1 MIQKYN
7 KFYYRILLLLM
18 FIAIYSQTRLVG
30 LYFDD
35 YGYAT
40 LSYGWDNS
48 QVGLHYG
55 IKEIIDYLTWHYL
68 NWGGRVFFYFI
79 YIVIVRLGGVVA
91 LQVAQSIIVFF
102 IIYFSGRLIEIWTNN
117 KKHEIV
123 VFILLFALYALM
135 AVETVADGL
144 YWYMASVGYVWPLFP
159 FFAACWLSEKNVD
172 GKINKLAILSAIV
185 FFISAISIEQIAVL
199 STSYCLGRIL
209 IDLWKGEEK
218 LIARIHSTHILYL
231 GCSGVASAIE
241 ILAPGNFARAGIDMY
256 SEQNV
261 SFVKKCIKNIAQ
273 IVYINVGAFNWML
286 CLILCVFIGMGIAL
300 VCKNKA
306 RFIFW
311 LFVALFFVFEHFLIS
326 ENELILIISR
336 AVFVTGLVLEISI
349 YYWIKQKY
357 LPLLMFYAGIASQAV
372 MIFVPVIPMR
382 SHIIFE
388 FVLHLIIVDIVMD
401 VVQELFRQNKTKNV
415 KYVKTTFAVLLALA
429 VCNYAFIWNGYYR
442 NSLVANENA
451 SIMEQ
456 TSKAIKSGEKI
467 ERIVLTKLLNDRFG
481 NKMPYQEGGQ
491 YISYW
496 MLDYYEIPRTILVE
510 WE

>member
-1 MIQKYN
+1 MVRKYN
-7 KFYYRILLLLM
+7 RVYYRILLLLM

-55 IKEIIDYLTWHYL
+55 IKEIIDYLTWHYF

-91 LQVAQSIIVFF
+91 VQLAQSIIVFF
-102 IIYFSGRLIEIWTNN
+102 IIYFSEKLIEIWTNN
-117 KKHEIV
+117 KKYQIATLV
-123 VFILLFALYALM
+123 ILFALYASM

-159 FFAACWLSEKNVD
+159 FFAACWLNEKNVD
-172 GKINKLAILSAIV
+172 GKINGLAFLSSIL

-209 IDLWKGEEK
+209 IDLWRGEGK
-218 LIARIHSTHILYL
+218 LVSRLHGAHVLCL

-256 SEQNV
+256 TEQNG
-261 SFVKKCIKNIAQ
+261 SFIEKCIKNVAQ
-273 IVYINVGAFNWML
+273 IVYINVGTFNWLL
-286 CLILCVFIGMGIAL
+286 CLILCVFVGIGIAL
-300 VCKNKA
+300 AYKNKV
-306 RFIFW
+306 RFVFW
-311 LFVALFFVFEHFLIS
+311 LVASLFFVSEYFFLS

-336 AVFVTGLVLEISI
+336 AVFVVGLVFEISI
-349 YYWIKQKY
+349 HYWIKQKY

-372 MIFVPVIPMR
+372 MIIVPVIPMR

-401 VVQELFRQNKTKNV
+401 VVQELFRQNKTKSI
-415 KYVKTTFAVLLALA
+415 KYVKATFAVLLALA

-451 SIMEQ
+451 SIMEE
-456 TSKAIKSGEKI
+456 TAKAIKSGEKI
-467 ERIVLTKLLNDRFG
+467 ERIVLTKLLDDRFG

-496 MLDYYEIPRTILVE
+496 MLDYYEIPRTVLVE